1 MLAGQGFI
9 FTAAVT
15 SYPIA
20 TNVRLLHSKKINR
33 TTMRFKKTNAYTA
46 LHSFNVLA
54 IKPPILRQK
63 DALIKQPFIFMS
75 FLSE

>member
-9 FTAAVT
+9 FTAAVA

-20 TNVRLLHSKKINR
+20 TIVGLLHSKKINR
-33 TTMRFKKTNAYTA
+33 TTMRFKKSNAYTA

-54 IKPPILRQK
+54 IKSPILRQK
-63 DALIKQPFIFMS
+63 DALIKQSIHIYELS
-75 FLSE
+75 F

>member
-15 SYPIA
+15 SYPIS

-46 LHSFNVLA
+46 LQSFNVLA

-63 DALIKQPFIFMS
+63 DALINSPS
-75 FLSE
+75 YL

>member
-1 MLAGQGFI
+1 MPAGQGFV
-9 FTAAVT
+9 FTATVT
-15 SYPIA
+15 SYPVP

-33 TTMRFKKTNAYTA
+33 TTMRFKKSNSYTA
-46 LHSFNVLA
+46 LHSFKVLA
-54 IKPPILRQK
+54 IKPPVLRSK

>member
-20 TNVRLLHSKKINR
+20 TNVGLLHSKKINR
-33 TTMRFKKTNAYTA
+33 TTMRFKKNAYTA

-54 IKPPILRQK
+54 VKPSVLRQK
-63 DALIKQPFIFMS
+63 DALIKQPINIYELS
-75 FLSE
+75 F

>member
-1 MLAGQGFI
+1 MLTGQGFI

-20 TNVRLLHSKKINR
+20 TNVGLLHSKKINR

-54 IKPPILRQK
+54 VKPPVLRQK
-63 DALIKQPFIFMS
+63 DAMIKQPFIFMS

>member
-1 MLAGQGFI
+1 MLAGQGFV
-9 FTAAVT
+9 FVAAVA

-20 TNVRLLHSKKINR
+20 TNVKASAQQKINR
-33 TTMRFKKTNAYTA
+33 TTMRFKKSNSYTA
-46 LHSFNVLA
+46 RHSFKVLA
-54 IKPPILRQK
+54 IKPQVLRSK

>member
-1 MLAGQGFI
+1 
-9 FTAAVT
+9 
-15 SYPIA
+15 
-20 TNVRLLHSKKINR
+20 
-33 TTMRFKKTNAYTA
+33 MRFKKTNAYTA

-54 IKPPILRQK
+54 IKPPVLRQK